1 MKREDGDVGDLL
13 TYLDIYGNGIKSAL
27 APMIFLAGAQ
37 LREIG
42 SYCEKT
48 ASASFDA
55 IIENALTITGLS
67 QNNCLRIKT
76 YPRKPSFSIRI

>member
-1 MKREDGDVGDLL
+1 
-13 TYLDIYGNGIKSAL
+13 
-27 APMIFLAGAQ
+27 MIFLAGAQ

-48 ASASFDA
+48 ASAIFDA

-67 QNNCLRIKT
+67 KNSCLTVKT
-76 YPRKPSFSIRI
+76 

>member
-48 ASASFDA
+48 AGAFFDA
-55 IIENALTITGLS
+55 IMETALHCVGL
-67 QNNCLRIKT
+67 LE
-76 YPRKPSFSIRI
+76 KPKLVSNF